1 MYEAYDDPYCY
12 PGSSVLINKPR
23 LLKQSTLDN
32 FENEAV
38 TVRMEQALPTGRLDA
53 IHYRAIHR
61 HLFQDVYDW
70 AGEIRTVRIG
80 REGHW
85 FCYPEYIAGQLD
97 RLFAWLRARD
107 GLTGRARPDFVAGA
121 THVLSELNAIHA
133 FRDGNG
139 RAQMAF
145 MAELAQRAGHPLRL
159 DRLERETFIPAMI
172 ASFRG
177 DDGPLAARMD
187 ELTRP

>member
-1 MYEAYDDPYCY
+1 MYEAHQDPYCY
-12 PGSSVLINKPR
+12 PGTLILINKLETRDEQKLEAFEQFMTASRGEEPLPR
-23 LLKQSTLDN
+23 GS
-32 FENEAV
+32 
-38 TVRMEQALPTGRLDA
+38 LDA

-97 RLFAWLRARD
+97 RLFAWLRTRD

-139 RAQMAF
+139 RTQMAF
-145 MAELAQRAGHPLRL
+145 MAELAQRAGHPLRM